1 MVSSFRIWIL
11 TTSHT
16 SSLSGQIW
24 RRLATGRSSSLKR
37 MVMRSIL
44 WTLGSRNYPN
54 VSLRGGHLCWL
65 SFWIRTWRWTTPEF
79 SLTLP
84 RGLLLLKLLL
94 LLFMLL
100 RLILLQCPPASDSA
114 CASASGSVFAASA
127 PLLLLLLLLLL
138 LAAALLRVQMRL
150 SIRCQRPRFCLS

>member
-54 VSLRGGHLCWL
+54 VSLRGGHLYWL

-79 SLTLP
+79 SLPLP

-94 LLFMLL
+94 
-100 RLILLQCPPASDSA
+100 A
-114 CASASGSVFAASA
+114 VFAAEADSA
-127 PLLLLLLLLLL
+127 AMSSCLGFRLCVCFWVCFCCLCS
-138 LAAALLRVQMRL
+138 AAAAAAAAAAAGCGIVARANAFEHPLPTTEILFV
-150 SIRCQRPRFCLS
+150 